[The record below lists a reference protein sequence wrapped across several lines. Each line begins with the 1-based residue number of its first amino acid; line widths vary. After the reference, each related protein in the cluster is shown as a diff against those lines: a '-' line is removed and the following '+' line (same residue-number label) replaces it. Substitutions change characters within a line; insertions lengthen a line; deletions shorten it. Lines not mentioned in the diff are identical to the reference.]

1 MELNYRLETNMLRQ
15 QQHKKKKGLIQK
27 RKGNGVQPT

>member
-15 QQHKKKKGLIQK
+15 QQHKKKGLIQK
-27 RKGNGVQPT
+27 RKRNGLQPT